1 MADIIRDGAVIAGL
15 FFNYFVRLMLPLA
28 VVGVLAAL
36 FGNIIQVGF
45 LFSVKPITPDFKKVI
60 PHFGQYFQRTI
71 FSMEGLYNLGRSIL
85 KITVICVVA
94 WIVVNGELGKL
105 RNLYFAPIWT
115 SVKLVAGMII
125 RLVISVAVTLL
136 ALSIPDY
143 MFQKRQF
150 MERMKMT
157 KQEVKEERKMHEGDP
172 QVKGRLRER
181 MRDLLTRNMAVNV
194 PKADVVITNPTH
206 FAVAIEWD
214 RESMAAPMVTA
225 KGQDEVALRIR
236 RIAKDAKVPVVE
248 NRPLARALYA
258 ETRDRA
264 GDSGE
269 ILPGHRSGPGPRVRP
284 ERQGS
289 AVRPSAPAARIW
301 DENQRARF
309 MPGGGLDVRYQRV
322 LRETFTDQPLR
333 LHRGDRRRGGRP
345 DDHHTRPDDAP
356 GRPDVP
362 EPRARPAHSPH
373 RPVYPAG
380 HGVFHLPDHAARDDD
395 LRTRAQHLLDQADP
409 DQGREVSTAAS
420 SGPFRPSS
428 SAPAAPKASSS
439 ASSSSSSS

>member
-1 MADIIRDGAVIAGL
+1 MREAGFRLLPFSYSSPLSRQAVSPAEIHLQWFASPEEEGRTEEASEYKLRKAREEGRVAKSQDLVAAVGLLLSAVALAILAPWMLTTLREMIVRFLTLSSEADIIRDGAVIAGL
-15 FFNYFVRLMLPLA
+15 FFNYFLRLMLPLA
-28 VVGVLAAL
+28 VVAVLAAL
-36 FGNIIQVGF
+36 FGNILQVGF

-206 FAVAIEWD
+206 FAVALEWD

-225 KGQDEVALRIR
+225 KGQDEAALRIR
-236 RIAKDAKVPVVE
+236 RIAEDAKVPVVE

-258 ETRDRA
+258 ETEIGQVIPEKYYQAIAAVLAHVYALNDKGRQYARA
-264 GDSGE
+264 AGGE
-269 ILPGHRSGPGPRVRP
+269 
-284 ERQGS
+284 
-289 AVRPSAPAARIW
+289 
-301 DENQRARF
+301 
-309 MPGGGLDVRYQRV
+309 
-322 LRETFTDQPLR
+322 
-333 LHRGDRRRGGRP
+333 
-345 DDHHTRPDDAP
+345 
-356 GRPDVP
+356 
-362 EPRARPAHSPH
+362 
-373 RPVYPAG
+373 
-380 HGVFHLPDHAARDDD
+380 D
-395 LRTRAQHLLDQADP
+395 L
-409 DQGREVSTAAS
+409 G
-420 SGPFRPSS
+420 
-428 SAPAAPKASSS
+428 
-439 ASSSSSSS
+439 